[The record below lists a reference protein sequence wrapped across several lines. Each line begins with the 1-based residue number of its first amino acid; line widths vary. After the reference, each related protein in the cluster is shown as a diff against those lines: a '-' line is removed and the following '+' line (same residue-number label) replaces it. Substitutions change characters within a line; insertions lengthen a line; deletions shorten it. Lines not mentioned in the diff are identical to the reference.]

1 MPRDP
6 ISSPHLDRPLPLLP
20 SSPRPLAVYL
30 TRESFFRAWKNY
42 LRGRHNTLWN
52 DGSRKRKKNGWI
64 LVANDRTIKQSGVL
78 DEEPVRLYQNGFLM
92 ERQLSK

>member
-52 DGSRKRKKNGWI
+52 DGSRKRKRNGWI
-64 LVANDRTIKQSGVL
+64 LVVNGQVFSMKNLCFEEPDLYQSGFL
-78 DEEPVRLYQNGFLM
+78 DDDGTTAE
-92 ERQLSK
+92 

>member
-52 DGSRKRKKNGWI
+52 DGSRKRKRNGWI
-64 LVANDRTIKQSGVL
+64 LVVNGRTIKQSGVL
-78 DEEPVRLYQNGFLM
+78 DEEPVL
-92 ERQLSK
+92 